1 MPPTPPRPPEQST
14 LLIKGADYL
23 VRAADRIERDCDLLV
38 QANRITGIGRYEAEP
53 GWRVL
58 DATGRAVIPGLVNAH
73 THLYQ
78 NFLKGLN
85 DGLPLVDWCDDVLF
99 PAADVIHADHRG
111 ANDQRLGY
119 AWSLAAALEMIR
131 SGTTCCINM
140 DMTMDAVFQAW
151 LDIGFRGVGAVTL
164 VDQWI
169 APQLLLSTE
178 ALQQQALGYV
188 ERWHQ
193 ALPGSS
199 PASSAG
205 RIQVILAPSTPFA
218 ASPEML
224 HWTRE
229 QRDRLD
235 LAVQIHVAE
244 TRYEIEEME
253 LQAGTTPLRYLE
265 RFGLVDDR
273 LTAVHCVHM
282 SDQDLDLLQE
292 RGVIPIYS
300 PKSNMKLGSGIA
312 PVAKMLER
320 GIPVALATDGSASND
335 LLDMFE
341 EMRVGAL
348 LQKVAGEDPSVLS
361 AADLFRMATENGAKA
376 CRIDAGTLDP
386 GRLADLVLVNLEG
399 VHLQPVH
406 DIVNSL
412 VYCAKSSDVETVIID
427 GQVVMQERKLVTMDE
442 QTILDMA
449 RERGHS
455 LRQRSLSSNLYHPKE
470 RVKGKSPL

>member
-1 MPPTPPRPPEQST
+1 MAR
-14 LLIKGADYL
+14 
-23 VRAADRIERDCDLLV
+23 
-38 QANRITGIGRYEAEP
+38 QA
-53 GWRVL
+53 
-58 DATGRAVIPGLVNAH
+58 
-73 THLYQ
+73 
-78 NFLKGLN
+78 K
-85 DGLPLVDWCDDVLF
+85 
-99 PAADVIHADHRG
+99 
-111 ANDQRLGY
+111 
-119 AWSLAAALEMIR
+119 
-131 SGTTCCINM
+131 
-140 DMTMDAVFQAW
+140 
-151 LDIGFRGVGAVTL
+151 
-164 VDQWI
+164 
-169 APQLLLSTE
+169 
-178 ALQQQALGYV
+178 
-188 ERWHQ
+188 
-193 ALPGSS
+193 
-199 PASSAG
+199 
-205 RIQVILAPSTPFA
+205 
-218 ASPEML
+218 
-224 HWTRE
+224 
-229 QRDRLD
+229 
-235 LAVQIHVAE
+235 
-244 TRYEIEEME
+244 
-253 LQAGTTPLRYLE
+253 TTPLRYLD

-282 SDQDLDLLQE
+282 TDQDLDLLQE
-292 RGVIPIYS
+292 RGAIPIYN

-427 GQVVMQERKLVTMDE
+427 GQVVMQERKLVTLDE
-442 QTILDMA
+442 QTILAMA
-449 RERGHS
+449 RERGYD